1 MYYNKNIFSVYFVL
15 SIVLSTLHKPPIKAK
30 LNNVMNS
37 KLWFVHTVHGIWK
50 KKNGNGSQIY
60 SFNEYL
66 LLFKSKISYDF
77 LSAYYVQS
85 WAKWF
90 ACAVVFKPLKQQE
103 ETGIGIFPHFTYK
116 KNELREVQ

>member
-1 MYYNKNIFSVYFVL
+1 MAFE
-15 SIVLSTLHKPPIKAK
+15 
-30 LNNVMNS
+30 
-37 KLWFVHTVHGIWK
+37 K
-50 KKNGNGSQIY
+50 KMAMEDQIY

-66 LLFKSKISYDF
+66 LLFKSKIIYDF

-103 ETGIGIFPHFTYK
+103 ETGSLKAGEWLIPESK
-116 KNELREVQ
+116 P